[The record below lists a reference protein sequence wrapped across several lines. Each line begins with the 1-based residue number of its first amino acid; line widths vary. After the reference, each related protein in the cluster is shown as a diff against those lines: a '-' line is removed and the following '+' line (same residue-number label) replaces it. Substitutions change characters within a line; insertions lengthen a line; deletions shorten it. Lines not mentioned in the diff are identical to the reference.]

1 MYDAGLR
8 QFLMSQF
15 PMGQFSR
22 WKRTARELLGVAA
35 GLRVSGTE
43 PRSTAGLRGRRRVGD
58 ILAAVAV
65 SSRGLGRSPLKAQT
79 RVRIPLPLCL
89 PCPPPSS
96 NGQDT
101 TLSRW
106 EQGFDSPWGHGG
118 GRRLSGRVLAL
129 GAPRD
134 DFSARAPIAQ
144 LAEQLTLNQ

>member
-1 MYDAGLR
+1 PRGGAMRSAG
-8 QFLMSQF
+8 
-15 PMGQFSR
+15 
-22 WKRTARELLGVAA
+22 A
-35 GLRVSGTE
+35 GS
-43 PRSTAGLRGRRRVGD
+43 A
-58 ILAAVAV
+58 
-65 SSRGLGRSPLKAQT
+65 RGLGRSRLKAQT

-89 PCPPPSS
+89 PFPPPSS

-144 LAEQLTLNQ
+144 LAAQLTLNQ